1 MNRSHNYLDYANFN
15 EERHRSN
22 LNETKKNT
30 AKWKDRVFEHE
41 MTTMQAVDLFQNESL
56 DFIYIDARHD
66 YKAVW
71 DDLEAWFPKLR
82 KGGLFS
88 GHDYV
93 DADYYHLVKQGQNW
107 SVSADGTNN
116 GKKAVA
122 SAVNEFAVEIGV
134 RVQTT
139 KSLWFDS
146 WYFLKPC

>member
-1 MNRSHNYLDYANFN
+1 MNGLYLTRFICKDESLIKATI
-15 EERHRSN
+15 EHRSN

-30 AKWKDRVFEHE
+30 AKWKNRVFDHE
-41 MTTMQAVDLFQNESL
+41 MTRMQAVDLFQNESL

-93 DADYYHLVKQGQNW
+93 DAD
-107 SVSADGTNN
+107 
-116 GKKAVA
+116 
-122 SAVNEFAVEIGV
+122 
-134 RVQTT
+134 
-139 KSLWFDS
+139 
-146 WYFLKPC
+146 